1 MSWNRLTKHIA
12 IGIIPVEIYIM
23 YYLQAG
29 KKKIG
34 PLSKAELI
42 MYPFSCD
49 MLVWHENHI
58 DLEMTQFLIQQ
69 WEEKEKRKRKRM
81 RNKKS

>member
-1 MSWNRLTKHIA
+1 MTQYILYTLNKHNL
-12 IGIIPVEIYIM
+12 YSM
-23 YYLQAG
+23 YYLQTG

-42 MYPFSCD
+42 MSPFSCD
-49 MLVWHENHI
+49 MIVWNENHI

-69 WEEKEKRKRKRM
+69 WEEKEKRKQKRGKD
-81 RNKKS
+81 KKS